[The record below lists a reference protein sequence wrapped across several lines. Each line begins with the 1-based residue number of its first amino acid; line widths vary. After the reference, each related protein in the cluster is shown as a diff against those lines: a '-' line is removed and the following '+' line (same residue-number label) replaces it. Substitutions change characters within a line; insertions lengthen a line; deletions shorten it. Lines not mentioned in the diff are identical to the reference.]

1 MSDTS
6 NEFEAAFREASG
18 IEAEPDKVPPETTE
32 EDSEAAPA
40 EPDDA
45 GADLPPADSPQTAN
59 QEIWANAT
67 PEQLAAYEAAERRAK
82 ELEHRQKS
90 EDGRVARYQRD
101 RDAMQRKLET
111 LVSAAQKDGEDL
123 RVLVAS
129 EDWQKAKSD
138 YGDDLAPLFNVL
150 ERLTDQTAQA
160 NERWQ
165 QMDTETI
172 EEIETENFYLLDE
185 KAPDWRDLMG
195 RQDFLPWV
203 QSQPKPWQ
211 DVFAQNYERLV
222 DPASTLELV
231 SKFRLHVALNEP
243 APSPTPVTQLD
254 PRRARQLDGA
264 RSVTSKTP
272 VVADPGGGDWDAEFQ
287 RAAQALERQKAK
299 R

>member
-6 NEFEAAFREASG
+6 NEFEAAFREFSG
-18 IEAEPDKVPPETTE
+18 TEAEPDKAPPAAEETP
-32 EDSEAAPA
+32 SEAAPA

-45 GADLPPADSPQTAN
+45 GADLPPAESPQTAN

-138 YGDDLAPLFNVL
+138 YGDDLAPLFNLV
-150 ERLTDQTAQA
+150 EKLTDHSAA
-160 NERWQ
+160 SSERWQ
-165 QMDTETI
+165 QLDTETI
-172 EEIETENFYLLDE
+172 DTIETDNFVMLDE
-185 KAPDWRDLMG
+185 RAPDWRDLLG
-195 RQDFLPWV
+195 RNDFPAWL

-211 DVFAQNYERLV
+211 DAFALNSERLV
-222 DPASTLELV
+222 DPTSALELV
-231 SKFRLHVALNEP
+231 SRFRVHVALKEMP
-243 APSPTPVTQLD
+243 ADPTPQMQQD
-254 PRRARQLDGA
+254 PRRSRQLDGA
-264 RSVTSKTP
+264 RTATSRTP
-272 VVADPGGGDWDAEFQ
+272 VVADAGGGDFDAEFD
-287 RAAQALERQKAK
+287 RFAKAREK
-299 R
+299 ARR